1 MTVRRTGPRK
11 RTKIVCTIGPAS
23 EAEVTLK
30 DMVKAGMNVAR
41 LNFSHGDH
49 THARNVIKKIR
60 KVSRECGGLAILCDI
75 QGPKIRTGKMNVPF
89 TLKEGDRTT
98 VTSKQVSGTPSRFTI
113 DYSGLERDLAEGDQI
128 FINDGIVRLRVIGK
142 KEGGLLCEVRSG
154 GMISD
159 RKGCNI
165 PSTKVEVDFP
175 TEKDRIDLALI
186 AELDPEYVAGS
197 FIGSAGDVSAI
208 RKVLAENG
216 NDRPKI
222 IAKMERPKALENQL
236 SIIKKADGLM
246 VARGDLGVEIPPQE
260 VPVAQ
265 KSLCRECN
273 RAGKPVIVATQM
285 LESMVEHSRPT
296 RAEASDVFNAVLD
309 GADAVML
316 SGETSLGKH
325 PVLAVQFMSD
335 IITRAEREI
344 PSRDP
349 DYYDSGSSSL
359 VEASGHAVFTL
370 VNELNERG
378 LGGRIVAYTRSG
390 HTARMISKYRPGMD
404 IVAVTPSLRTALE
417 LELVWGVEP
426 VHSGAD
432 GKGSVE
438 GRMMDAVRTAK
449 KVGALN
455 SIDHI
460 VTASSSMERPWRG
473 MLIGTYEIKGKL

>member
-1 MTVRRTGPRK
+1 MTVKRTGPRK

-23 EAEVTLK
+23 EEESTLK
-30 DMVKAGMNVAR
+30 EMVKAGMNVAR

-49 THARNVIKKIR
+49 AHTSKVFKTLR
-60 KVSRECGGLAILCDI
+60 KVSRECGGLAVLCDI
-75 QGPKIRTGKMNVPF
+75 QGPKIRTGRMRAPF
-89 TLKEGDRTT
+89 LLKEGERVM
-98 VTSKQVSGTPSRFTI
+98 VTSKQITGTISRFTI
-113 DYSGLERDLAEGDQI
+113 DYPRLERDLVEGDQV
-128 FINDGIVRLRVIGK
+128 FINDGIIRLRVTGK

-154 GMISD
+154 GMVSD

-175 TEKDRIDLALI
+175 TEKDRKDLALI

-197 FIGSAGDVSAI
+197 FIGSSIDVSAI

-222 IAKMERPKALENQL
+222 IAKIERPKALENMS
-236 SIIKKADGLM
+236 SIIKKADGIM

-265 KSLCRECN
+265 KTLCRECN
-273 RAGKPVIVATQM
+273 KAGKPVIVATQM

-325 PVLAVQFMSD
+325 PVAAVSFMTD
-335 IITRAEREI
+335 IITRAEQEL
-344 PSRDP
+344 PARDP

-370 VNELNERG
+370 VKELNERELKG
-378 LGGRIVAYTRSG
+378 KIVAYTRTG
-390 HTARMISKYRPGMD
+390 HTARMISKYRPGMA

-417 LELVWGVEP
+417 MELVWGVEP
-426 VHSGAD
+426 IHSGAD

-449 KVGALN
+449 RAGALD
-455 SIDHI
+455 SIDHV
-460 VTASSSMERPWRG
+460 VTASSSMERPGHG
-473 MLIGTYEIKGKL
+473 MLLGTYDIKGKL